1 MARGPE
7 RPADGPDER
16 RDPRGKGRRWGRGR
30 AEPEL
35 DPTVVGEELGWIDDL
50 RTAKHQGGELGPD
63 GDVPA
68 PHPGADPSWP
78 AAEPRRPAAAPGPA
92 PGMPPAGR
100 PASPPTAPGPQPPA
114 AGQPV
119 APP

>member
-16 RDPRGKGRRWGRGR
+16 RDPRAKGRRWGRGR

-50 RTAKHQGGELGPD
+50 RTAKQQGGELGPE
-63 GDVPA
+63 GDSSAPA
-68 PHPGADPSWP
+68 PGRPG
-78 AAEPRRPAAAPGPA
+78 AAPGPA
-92 PGMPPAGR
+92 AGPGINER
-100 PASPPTAPGPQPPA
+100 RSSQS
-114 AGQPV
+114 
-119 APP
+119 

>member
-50 RTAKHQGGELGPD
+50 RTAKQQGGELGPD
-63 GDVPA
+63 EGGPA
-68 PHPGADPSWP
+68 PRPDAEPSWP
-78 AAEPRRPAAAPGPA
+78 DGEPSRPPRPAAAPGPGPGMPPA
-92 PGMPPAGR
+92 APGPGMPPAGR
-100 PASPPTAPGPQPPA
+100 
-114 AGQPV
+114 
-119 APP
+119 